1 VARRWPVFV
10 QVGKNRAVRQCRE
23 PANFLAT
30 GLAVSG
36 RERTCDGRASLVK
49 PFQVT
54 SGADVRDVGGN
65 WEGCR
70 MTPEAKKPATALP
83 DGPGI

>member
-1 VARRWPVFV
+1 
-10 QVGKNRAVRQCRE
+10 VRQCRE

-36 RERTCDGRASLVK
+36 RKRTCDGRASLVK

-54 SGADVRDVGGN
+54 CGADVLDENVGRN
-65 WEGCR
+65 WEGMQDDPR
-70 MTPEAKKPATALP
+70 SKEARHGNAGTGLEKGGADAT
-83 DGPGI
+83 